1 MSSINTDWASN
12 PQLEQAL
19 DDVHTRFLLNLPSS
33 ELATADRIFFQ
44 LEQAWW
50 FYEDLI
56 CDTATCDISSMP
68 RFSSLKPFAKLLFE
82 FSPLFPNDQFAQMW
96 SQFSDY
102 KRKISTY
109 GTILLNQE
117 ATHLILCQ
125 VWNGETW
132 TLPAGKINQGESG
145 IQAAARE
152 TFEETG
158 FDPHCIFGETKEWTE
173 TDPQNITWKYPLPEG
188 KSSLSYQE
196 PTTGKRRT
204 CYVCHGVPA
213 DFDFAPVARK
223 EVSKV
228 QWFPIDEDLPKKTF
242 AVLPFM
248 GKLRAWIRR
257 NVHNNKSNSRPK
269 SRPKSND
276 RDKSSGRDKSNGR
289 TKPRDKRSNSSGR
302 MISVPDDPLVDT
314 GLATVGDKTR
324 WTEEEMF
331 KANEQ
336 LLGRTVDYDGN
347 PHVFSEKG
355 FNGVDPHAFRVV
367 GGSFM
372 NTSEGLSE
380 KLMEDRKEKYQPL
393 VNSNVDGATLTPFFS
408 SDGETP
414 WGDVV
419 EEVKQAMHHS
429 NSNKSPKKKTDG
441 ETPWGDVA
449 EEVKR
454 AMNNNNSNKSS
465 KKKNKKSKQQSQSQD
480 VGQALLAKLQSS
492 STTSAE
498 PDALDV
504 FTDAQITQKSQ
515 SQKLKYQKYQDDT
528 KFIQDWVAKL
538 PRPKHFRID
547 VDDILP

>member
-1 MSSINTDWASN
+1 MSSTNTDWASN

-56 CDTATCDISSMP
+56 CDAASCDISSMP
-68 RFSSLKPFAKLLFE
+68 RFSQLKPFAKLLFE

-173 TDPQNITWKYPLPEG
+173 TAPQNITWKYPLPEG

-196 PTTGKRRT
+196 PNIGKRRT

-213 DFDFAPVARK
+213 DFDFAPVSRK

-257 NVHNNKSNSRPK
+257 NVHNNKSNNKSNSRPK
-269 SRPKSND
+269 SRPKSNG
-276 RDKSSGRDKSNGR
+276 RDKSSGRDKSNGS
-289 TKPRDKRSNSSGR
+289 TKPRDKRSNSSAR
-302 MISVPDDPLVDT
+302 MIRVPDDPLVDT
-314 GLATVGDKTR
+314 CLATVGDKTR

-393 VNSNVDGATLTPFFS
+393 VNSNADGATLTPFFTS
-408 SDGETP
+408 NGETP
-414 WGDVV
+414 WGDVI
-419 EEVKQAMHHS
+419 EEAKQA
-429 NSNKSPKKKTDG
+429 T
-441 ETPWGDVA
+441 
-449 EEVKR
+449 
-454 AMNNNNSNKSS
+454 NNNNSNKSS
-465 KKKNKKSKQQSQSQD
+465 QKKNKKSKQQSQSQD
-480 VGQALLAKLQSS
+480 LGQALLTKLQSS
-492 STTSAE
+492 STTPAE

-515 SQKLKYQKYQDDT
+515 SQKLKYKKYQDDT
-528 KFIQDWVAKL
+528 KFIQDWVTKL
-538 PRPKHFRID
+538 PRLKHFRIN